1 MNTELL
7 DKLKELAKKEISLND
22 LCKIL
27 NLNEYEILS
36 LVAELRKEGISIITK
51 RKDDDIYMFNDGEK
65 DPLEEN
71 SYSFKT
77 NDKHELSFVVISD
90 TRFGSK
96 SQQLSILNDIYK
108 NASKMGIKNV
118 LHCGNISE
126 GLYSINNK
134 YAHTLFLDDTWI
146 QVNYIAENYPK
157 IDGVKTYF
165 ITGVK
170 DETHLKKNKIN
181 IGKRISEA
189 REDMIYLGANTCNIY
204 IDKART
210 LMLNLNLAKTYTTSY
225 RPQQII
231 NSFRSEDKPDIILY
245 GGLLQM
251 EKFNYRDVQ
260 CITIPSVTATTEE
273 MIQKRH
279 SNTIGVWYINIKT
292 NEKGFLESI
301 NAITSPYYVTNKDD
315 YTKAKV
321 LKLTKESK

>member
-22 LCKIL
+22 ICKML
-27 NLNEYEILS
+27 NLNEYEILN
-36 LVAELRKEGISIITK
+36 LVAELRKEGINIITK
-51 RKDDDIYMFNDGEK
+51 RKDDDIYMFNEGEK
-65 DPLEEN
+65 DPLEET

-77 NDKHELSFVVISD
+77 NDKHEISFVVISD
-90 TRFGSK
+90 TRIGSK
-96 SQQLSILNDIYK
+96 SQQLSILNDIYT
-108 NASKMGIKNV
+108 NANKMGVKNV
-118 LHCGNISE
+118 LHCGNITE
-126 GLYSINNK
+126 GLYPINNK

-146 QVNYIAENYPK
+146 QVNYVAENYPK
-157 IDGVKTYF
+157 IDGIKTYF

-170 DETHLKKNKIN
+170 DETHLKKKKIN

-204 IDKART
+204 IDKVKA

-251 EKFNYRDVQ
+251 EKFNYRDVH

-292 NEKGFLESI
+292 NEKGFIESI
-301 NAITSPYYVTNKDD
+301 NAVASPYYITNKDD

-321 LKLTKESK
+321 LKLAKEIK

>member
-96 SQQLSILNDIYK
+96 SQQLSILNDIYT

-146 QVNYIAENYPK
+146 QVNYIAEN
-157 IDGVKTYF
+157 
-165 ITGVK
+165 
-170 DETHLKKNKIN
+170 
-181 IGKRISEA
+181 
-189 REDMIYLGANTCNIY
+189 C
-204 IDKART
+204 
-210 LMLNLNLAKTYTTSY
+210 
-225 RPQQII
+225 
-231 NSFRSEDKPDIILY
+231 
-245 GGLLQM
+245 
-251 EKFNYRDVQ
+251 KF
-260 CITIPSVTATTEE
+260 
-273 MIQKRH
+273 
-279 SNTIGVWYINIKT
+279 
-292 NEKGFLESI
+292 
-301 NAITSPYYVTNKDD
+301 YV
-315 YTKAKV
+315 
-321 LKLTKESK
+321 

>member
-7 DKLKELAKKEISLND
+7 DKLKELAKKEICLND
-22 LCKIL
+22 LCKML

-36 LVAELRKEGISIITK
+36 LVVELRKEGINIITK
-51 RKDDDIYMFNDGEK
+51 RKDDDIYMFNQGEK
-65 DPLEEN
+65 DPLEDN

-77 NDKHELSFVVISD
+77 NDKHEISFVVISD

-96 SQQLSILNDIYK
+96 AQQLSILNDIYS
-108 NASKMGIKNV
+108 NANKMGIKNI

-157 IDGVKTYF
+157 IDGIKTYF

-204 IDKART
+204 IDKVEA

-273 MIQKRH
+273 MIQKRY

-292 NEKGFLESI
+292 NEKGFLESL
-301 NAITSPYYVTNKDD
+301 NAVASPYYVTNKDD
-315 YTKAKV
+315 YAKAKV
-321 LKLTKESK
+321 LKLTKERM